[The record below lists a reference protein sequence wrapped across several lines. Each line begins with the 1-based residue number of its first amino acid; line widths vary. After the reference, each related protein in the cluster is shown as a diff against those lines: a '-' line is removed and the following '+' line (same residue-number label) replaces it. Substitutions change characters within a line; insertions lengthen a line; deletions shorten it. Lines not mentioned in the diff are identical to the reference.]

1 MTSTILLAVHCKK
14 GESLDLRK
22 AVNTYVAGTYGVQAA
37 EEAGDD
43 MQEIQSLRDDIVNLS
58 GSLQHLRR
66 TLSKYYRMLAL
77 MESRFPLSRSR
88 EGVNLTFSWADA
100 FKPSKRAE
108 QASLDFERAAI
119 LFNLGAVASQ
129 QGLACER
136 RSEAGLRESARVFQ
150 EAAGYFA
157 ALREGPCL
165 RIERPAPMD
174 LTPEAADMLCHMMLA
189 QAQECVFEKAAA
201 DRKSPALLA
210 RLSKQVSSYYDDC
223 SRLLTSAPL
232 TSHFDKSWVAH
243 AGVKSMLYDVEAIVQ
258 SSAALAAADPL
269 AGVAQE
275 IARLKAAQIVLARA
289 RKDAKA
295 TSKELQEN
303 VAAKESQVAQRLAK
317 AERENATVYLQRVP
331 AEADLP
337 PIAPASLV
345 KPVAPA
351 DLEAVDDEVRNLFS
365 SVIPDASA
373 KALSRYTEMV
383 DIVIRKAT
391 EALDAASDEARLRLR
406 EWDLP
411 EALQALEA
419 GSVAALPDAVRSELE
434 DVERSGGLKH
444 LQEVAQQVKEVRRVA
459 VEELQ
464 AVARDLANEEAD
476 DEQLRAHHGSRW
488 NRAPSSQLTRGLRD
502 RVAGYQS
509 NLAVAGES
517 DSRLE
522 RRLAGESAA
531 FAALGIEAAAAEM
544 PRLQAPM
551 LSVDNMGPAAAVTTL
566 RTALEGL
573 DTLSAQRASLEE
585 GLKERKQRDNVLPK
599 LLAAPRD
606 AEALFREEIKKYDD
620 LVDEVDANVAKQGQL
635 LAAIRP
641 ALATY
646 KADYGYEDWKRA
658 CNSAA
663 AGIRQQCARFKEL
676 QDNLAE
682 GLRFY
687 MSLQEAIAQLR
698 QHVGDHILTRR
709 MQRDEMVEELR
720 RVAESQRLSNQMSTM
735 QLGPQP
741 PPPPPSQQHQGSQ
754 GQYPSGPYHQQYP
767 SSNPYTGQ
775 QTQQQQG
782 YQQGGGPAGPYP
794 SFGPLSSNPP
804 PSQGGGYSAPTPPSD
819 WQSQGPQQQQQ
830 YNTYGGGSGAPS
842 TQQQQDQPPPS
853 YGNPMQGTGGHVQ
866 NLGTYLSDVFRK

>member
-1 MTSTILLAVHCKK
+1 MPA
-14 GESLDLRK
+14 
-22 AVNTYVAGTYGVQAA
+22 
-37 EEAGDD
+37 
-43 MQEIQSLRDDIVNLS
+43 
-58 GSLQHLRR
+58 R
-66 TLSKYYRMLAL
+66 TLYR
-77 MESRFPLSRSR
+77 
-88 EGVNLTFSWADA
+88 
-100 FKPSKRAE
+100 
-108 QASLDFERAAI
+108 ERCA
-119 LFNLGAVASQ
+119 
-129 QGLACER
+129 
-136 RSEAGLRESARVFQ
+136 
-150 EAAGYFA
+150 AAGRPSVLA
-157 ALREGPCL
+157 ATSEP
-165 RIERPAPMD
+165 P
-174 LTPEAADMLCHMMLA
+174 
-189 QAQECVFEKAAA
+189 
-201 DRKSPALLA
+201 SPHGNNHPH